1 MRCASRHRNRGSSLR
16 PLRAW
21 STSSPSSSQPPTRSS
36 SAHASRTR
44 STESSRKSS
53 RTRSSTCAVS
63 RVRTTASM
71 PCSGISSGDGMD
83 WTGSFRKAWVV
94 TGLTLRYLLTT
105 RRAIATGL
113 LALVPVILT
122 LSLAAARVVT
132 FDIVLFQQLMIPL
145 FLQVVLIFVTL
156 VNATALIREE
166 IDDNTLPFLLTRP
179 ISKPALVAYK
189 YIGYLVAVLVV
200 LIPPIILA
208 YGVTEAY
215 GGLAFTADLDVLGG
229 FLAATILGS
238 AAYGALFLFIS
249 VLIRRPL
256 AVGLLIGFVWESVV
270 DSIPGDVPKLSVIH
284 YLKTILKDVIA
295 INPLGQYRT
304 DVSAG
309 VAAGIL
315 VAVSIALVVLAAFV
329 FQQMEFRQK
338 AG

>member
-1 MRCASRHRNRGSSLR
+1 MRCASRHRNRVSSFR
-16 PLRAW
+16 PSRAW

-113 LALVPVILT
+113 LALVPLILT
-122 LSLAAARVVT
+122 LSLAAARVAT
-132 FDIVLFQQLMIPL
+132 FDVMLFQQLMIPL

-189 YIGYLVAVLVV
+189 YVGYLVAILVLVLPTV
-200 LIPPIILA
+200 VVA

-215 GGLAFTADLDVLGG
+215 GGLGFTADADVLWG
-229 FLAATILGS
+229 FLAVTILGT

-249 VLIRRPL
+249 VLVRRPL

-284 YLKTILKDVIA
+284 YLKTILKDVVA
-295 INPLGQYRT
+295 IGPLGGYSS
-304 DVSAG
+304 DLGAG
-309 VAAGIL
+309 AAA
-315 VAVSIALVVLAAFV
+315 AVLIAFSIAMVILSAFV

-338 AG
+338 A

>member
-1 MRCASRHRNRGSSLR
+1 
-16 PLRAW
+16 
-21 STSSPSSSQPPTRSS
+21 
-36 SAHASRTR
+36 
-44 STESSRKSS
+44 
-53 RTRSSTCAVS
+53 
-63 RVRTTASM
+63 M
-71 PCSGISSGDGMD
+71 PCSGISSGDWMD

-94 TGLTLRYLLTT
+94 TSLTLRYLLTT

-189 YIGYLVAVLVV
+189 YIGYLVAVVVV
-200 LIPPIILA
+200 LVPPVIVA

-215 GGLAFTADLDVLGG
+215 SGVAFTTDLDVLGG
-229 FLAATILGS
+229 FLATTILGS

-249 VLIRRPL
+249 VLVRRPL
-256 AVGLLIGFVWESVV
+256 AAGLLIGFVWESVV
-270 DSIPGDVPKLSVIH
+270 DNIPGDVPKLSVIH

-295 INPLGQYRT
+295 LNPLGGYRT
-304 DVSAG
+304 DLSAG
-309 VAAGIL
+309 AAAGIL
-315 VAVSIALVVLAAFV
+315 IAVSIGLIIIAAFL

-338 AG
+338 A